1 MRRDAEKRKFKMAS
15 DSYDGDMGSRGV
27 FSRRKLSLRKII
39 TFAIILILLLVGALV
54 AYRFLSGSPKNSDAA
69 TMGSDAAKSLSD
81 IAGSAQTN
89 FFDLPEM
96 LINLRSDQPR
106 PAFLKLSISLEI
118 DRLED
123 RAVLTNVLPRITDT
137 FQVYLR
143 ELHPDQLQ
151 GAEGMLRLREE
162 LLSRINAA
170 VSPVVVRD
178 VLFREMLVQ

>member
-1 MRRDAEKRKFKMAS
+1 MAS
-15 DSYDGDMGSRGV
+15 ESYDGDMGNRGA
-27 FSRRKLSLRKII
+27 FSRRKLSVRKII
-39 TFAIILILLLVGALV
+39 TFAIILLLLLAGVFFG
-54 AYRFLSGSPKNSDAA
+54 YRFLTGGGKGSDAA
-69 TMGSDAAKSLSD
+69 TMMGDATKSLSD
-81 IAGSAQTN
+81 IAGPAQTN

-106 PAFLKLSISLEI
+106 PAFLKLSVSLEI

-123 RAVLTNVLPRITDT
+123 RVVLTNVLPRITDT

>member
-1 MRRDAEKRKFKMAS
+1 MAS
-15 DSYDGDMGSRGV
+15 ESYDGDMGGRGS
-27 FSRRKLSLRKII
+27 FSRRKLSGRKII
-39 TFAIILILLLVGALV
+39 TFAVILILLLIAAFFG
-54 AYRFLSGSPKNSDAA
+54 YRFIPGLLGKGGDASSVV
-69 TMGSDAAKSLSD
+69 GDAAKSLSD
-81 IAGSAQTN
+81 IAGPAQTN
-89 FFDLPEM
+89 FFDVPEM
-96 LINLRSDQPR
+96 LINLRTDQPR
-106 PAFLKLSISLEI
+106 PAFLKLSLSLEI